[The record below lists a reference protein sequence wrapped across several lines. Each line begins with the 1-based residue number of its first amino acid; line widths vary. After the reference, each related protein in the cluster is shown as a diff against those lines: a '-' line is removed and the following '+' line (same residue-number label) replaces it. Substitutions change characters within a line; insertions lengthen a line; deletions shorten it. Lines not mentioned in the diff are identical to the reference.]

1 MSTLAR
7 SKPLRALR
15 LGWAHALLLPAAVIT
30 AAPFVW
36 LVCAAFKRN
45 EDFFTSTL
53 LPRGEGLLGIAWE
66 RLTGEHFVRVLG
78 ELGLGRAML
87 NSVFLSSATAVLAT
101 LISAMGGY
109 ALARFE
115 FHGKKAVTA
124 IVLAALIIPP
134 PLLIAPGYQ
143 WIFRL
148 DLLDSFAGLIL
159 PAIAPA
165 FGVFLFRQSC
175 LNSVPASLLEAARL
189 DGAGEVKIFFSVAL
203 PLLRPMVGAF
213 ILITFLG
220 TWNNF
225 ISPQVV
231 LQTPDRFPLSVAI
244 AQLKGTYFQDYGLLM
259 AGTLVSIVPLMALFL
274 FLQKEFISGLT
285 TGAVK
290 G

>member
-1 MSTLAR
+1 MSR
-7 SKPLRALR
+7 GS
-15 LGWAHALLLPAAVIT
+15 LPSRAAVGALPHAILIPGAIIA

-36 LVCAAFKRN
+36 LACAALKRN
-45 EDFFTSTL
+45 EDFFTSTF
-53 LPRGEGLLGIAWE
+53 LPGGDGLLGVAWE
-66 RLTGEHFVRVLG
+66 RLTLEHMARVLG
-78 ELGLGRAML
+78 ELGLGRALL
-87 NSVFLSSATAVLAT
+87 NSIFLSSSTAVLAT
-101 LISAMGGY
+101 LVSAMGGY

-115 FHGKKAVTA
+115 FRGRGWLTA
-124 IVLAALIIPP
+124 IVLGALIIPP
-134 PLLIAPGYQ
+134 PLLMAPGYQ
-143 WIFRL
+143 WLFQL
-148 DLLDSFAGLIL
+148 GLLDTFAGLVL

-175 LNSVPASLLEAARL
+175 RSSVPVALIEAARL
-189 DGAGEVKIFFSVAL
+189 DGAGEVLIFFRVAM

-231 LQTPDRFPLSVAI
+231 LQSPERFPLSVAI

-259 AGTLVSIVPLMALFL
+259 AGTLISVVPLMVLFL
-274 FLQKEFISGLT
+274 LLQKEFISGLT
-285 TGAVK
+285 AGAVK